1 MNWKFFFS
9 LLGVITL
16 FAVQLAL
23 VKTLPGGD
31 YFYLSLT
38 VLVFI
43 VVLFGLDTA
52 LFWWLSIG
60 FLTDL
65 FSFNFFG
72 FYTLLMLVVL
82 LLINFLYNSVL
93 TNRSLY
99 AFLLLTVAATLL
111 YDLSSYLAFSLPW
124 QNFVGQEIKRLGA
137 NLLLTII
144 IFYGITLLSHR
155 LRPVFLIRSKS

>member
-43 VVLFGLDTA
+43 VVLFGLEVA